1 MRGILINNP
10 SNPTGAVFSRE
21 HLIRIVALAG
31 KYRVPI
37 IADEIYGDLAFG
49 NRRFHPLA
57 DVAASMGCEVPIV
70 TASGLGKQCECH
82 IPPRRFFFA
91 AALFVCH
98 PLSVRLRNASAINH
112 VNCAASI
119 SPMLPI

>member
-49 NRRFHPLA
+49 DRRFHPLA
-57 DVAASMGCEVPIV
+57 DVAASTGCEVPIV

-82 IPPRRFFFA
+82 ISPPS
-91 AALFVCH
+91 LLLLPPPSLVCH
-98 PLSVRLRNASAINH
+98 PLSVRLRNASAMQ
-112 VNCAASI
+112 SR
-119 SPMLPI
+119 

>member
-37 IADEIYGDLAFG
+37 IADEIYGDLTFG
-49 NRRFHPLA
+49 DRRFHPLA
-57 DVAASMGCEVPIV
+57 DVAASTGCEVPIV

-82 IPPRRFFFA
+82 ISPPS
-91 AALFVCH
+91 LLLLPPPSLVCH
-98 PLSVRLRNASAINH
+98 PLSVRLRNASAMQ
-112 VNCAASI
+112 SR
-119 SPMLPI
+119 